1 MHHVPRIIIAI
12 PIAVIVVVVYI
23 KMAFPTQF
31 SMLTSSQPRSSISSN
46 TSEYTEEESLPAP
59 QKSDPVSFDIVKP
72 RICEYAHEGLTAK
85 VYIQNSK
92 VSATITQKDGIQN
105 VILIND
111 CAHIWKEGESSGQQ
125 ICGISQYLGLF
136 QTYSSF
142 LSPSMIISMIP
153 GLGGMG
159 ARGSGDMLS
168 NVLNSCVEGPVN
180 EDEFVLQTGVTF
192 KE

>member
-12 PIAVIVVVVYI
+12 PIAVMVLVVYI

-46 TSEYTEEESLPAP
+46 TSEYTEEESLPSP

-105 VILIND
+105 VMLIND

-136 QTYSSF
+136 QTYSS
-142 LSPSMIISMIP
+142 
-153 GLGGMG
+153 
-159 ARGSGDMLS
+159 SGDMLS

-180 EDEFVLQTGVTF
+180 EDEFVLPTGITF
-192 KE
+192 KESSPEQAQQPIDK

>member
-1 MHHVPRIIIAI
+1 
-12 PIAVIVVVVYI
+12 
-23 KMAFPTQF
+23 MAFPTQF

-59 QKSDPVSFDIVKP
+59 QKSEPVSFDIVKP
-72 RICEYAHEGLTAK
+72 RTCEYANEGLTAK

-168 NVLNSCVEGPVN
+168 SVLSSCVDGAI
-180 EDEFVLQTGVTF
+180 DEQKFVVPTDITF
-192 KE
+192 KESSPEQAQQPIDK